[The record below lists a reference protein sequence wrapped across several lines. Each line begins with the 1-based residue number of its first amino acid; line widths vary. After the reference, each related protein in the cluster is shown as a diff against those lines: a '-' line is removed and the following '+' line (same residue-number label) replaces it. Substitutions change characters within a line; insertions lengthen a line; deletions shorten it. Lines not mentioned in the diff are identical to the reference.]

1 MSKLR
6 SPHLRG
12 ASLPPFVLS
21 EIEAPASGVALGAR
35 PSTSLRTNGF
45 GNRRFSAG
53 FLIAALLTAQS
64 AQAERP
70 ACIHPHDMRTLI
82 RIALPDAVE
91 ALAARCRTA
100 LPDDAFL
107 PNEGSGLAARYR
119 HEAPVDPA
127 RARAAIEA
135 ATGQDLS
142 SFASNDT
149 MFTIARGLVDDQIER
164 RVPVKDCKTIDSL
177 LALAGELPADTMA
190 EAILLALEVAG
201 PEQTKGLAICRPKDD
216 GADR

>member
-1 MSKLR
+1 MSAPL
-6 SPHLRG
+6 SPFAARLVATG
-12 ASLPPFVLS
+12 VSL
-21 EIEAPASGVALGAR
+21 
-35 PSTSLRTNGF
+35 
-45 GNRRFSAG
+45 
-53 FLIAALLTAQS
+53 ALLAAQA

-70 ACIHPHDMRTLI
+70 TCIHPHDMRTLI

-91 ALAARCRTA
+91 ALADRCKPA
-100 LPDDAFL
+100 LPADAFL
-107 PNEGSGLAARYR
+107 PNEGSGLAQRFR

-149 MFTIARGLVDDQIER
+149 MLTIARGLVDDQIQK
-164 RVPVKDCKTIDSL
+164 RVPLKDCKTVDSMMQF
-177 LALAGELPADTMA
+177 ADALPADTVA
-190 EAILLALEVAG
+190 EAILLAIEVAG

>member
-1 MSKLR
+1 MKR
-6 SPHLRG
+6 
-12 ASLPPFVLS
+12 
-21 EIEAPASGVALGAR
+21 ALLA
-35 PSTSLRTNGF
+35 
-45 GNRRFSAG
+45 
-53 FLIAALLTAQS
+53 LIALTAGQ
-64 AQAERP
+64 AVQAERP
-70 ACIHPHDMRTLI
+70 ACIRPHDMRTLI

-91 ALAARCRTA
+91 ALAERCRSA

-107 PNEGSGLAARYR
+107 PNEGGGLAERYR

-142 SFASNDT
+142 NFASNDT
-149 MFTIARGLVDDQIER
+149 MLTIARGFVDDQIQQ
-164 RVPVKDCKTIDSL
+164 RVPLKDCKSIDGMMQF
-177 LALAGELPADTMA
+177 AGALPADTMA
-190 EAILLALEVAG
+190 EAILVAIEVAG

>member
-1 MSKLR
+1 MKR
-6 SPHLRG
+6 
-12 ASLPPFVLS
+12 VLL
-21 EIEAPASGVALGAR
+21 ALVALVGGQA
-35 PSTSLRTNGF
+35 
-45 GNRRFSAG
+45 
-53 FLIAALLTAQS
+53 

-70 ACIHPHDMRTLI
+70 TCIHPHDMRTLI

-91 ALAARCRTA
+91 ALAARCRPA
-100 LPDDAFL
+100 LPADAFL
-107 PNEGSGLAARYR
+107 PNEGNGLAQRYR

-142 SFASNDT
+142 NFASNDT
-149 MFTIARGLVDDQIER
+149 MLTIARGFVDDQIQQ
-164 RVPVKDCKTIDSL
+164 RVPIKDCTSIDSMM
-177 LALAGELPADTMA
+177 AIAGALPADTMA
-190 EAILLALEVAG
+190 EAILVAIEVAG